1 MTFDEEYF
9 NIGYLDRLSYQDT
22 VIHRLDPRSKVIVTM
37 IFVITVVSYPKY
49 EVMSLIPFFIFPVLL
64 ITLSDT
70 PLLLIMKKVLFVSPF
85 ALFIGIFN
93 PLFDAGTVTLWHGVH
108 ISAGWISL
116 LSIMMKFT
124 LTISAAL
131 LLIATTSF
139 PGICNAL
146 QRLGVPMP
154 FTSQLLFLYRYIFV
168 LMEEAMRMVRAR
180 DLRTVGAHAHGAGIK
195 IFVRLIGLLF
205 IRTVERAERIYQSML
220 SRGFYGKIL
229 SIKQY
234 RFKLSDAAFVF
245 LTLIFL
251 FAFRRYNVTEML
263 GRFIQGLIA

>member
-1 MTFDEEYF
+1 MTFDEEYY
-9 NIGYLDRLSYQDT
+9 NIGHLDRLSYQNS
-22 VIHRLDPRSKVIVTM
+22 VIHRLDPRAKVIVTM
-37 IFVITVVSYPKY
+37 LFVITVVSYPKY

-64 ITLSDT
+64 ITLSDI
-70 PLLLIMKKVLFVSPF
+70 PLLLIMKKVIFVSPF

-93 PLFDAGTVTLWHGVH
+93 PLFDAGTVTLWHGIH

-124 LTISAAL
+124 LTVSAAL

-146 QRLGVPMP
+146 QMLGVPAP

-168 LMEEAMRMVRAR
+168 LMEEAMRMARAR
-180 DLRTVGAHAHGAGIK
+180 DLRTVGTQGTGIK
-195 IFVRLIGLLF
+195 VFVRLIGLLF

-229 SIKQY
+229 SIQQY
-234 RFKLSDAAFVF
+234 RFRLSDAAFVF
-245 LTLIFL
+245 LALIFL
-251 FAFRRYNVTEML
+251 IAFRRYNVTEML
-263 GRFIQGLIA
+263 GRFVQGLIA

>member
-1 MTFDEEYF
+1 MTFDEEYI
-9 NIGYLDRLSYQDT
+9 NIGYLDRLSYQNT

-37 IFVITVVSYPKY
+37 LFVITVISYAKY

-70 PLLLIMKKVLFVSPF
+70 PFLLIVKKVLFVSPF
-85 ALFIGIFN
+85 AIFIGIFN
-93 PLFDAGTVTLWHGVH
+93 PLFDAGTIVLWHNIH

-116 LSIMMKFT
+116 LSIMIKFT

-146 QRLGVPMP
+146 QRLGVPAP

-168 LMEEAMRMVRAR
+168 LMEEAMRMARAR
-180 DLRTVGAHAHGAGIK
+180 DLRTFGAHGTGIK
-195 IFVRLIGLLF
+195 VFIRLIGLLF
-205 IRTVERAERIYQSML
+205 IRTMERAERIYQSML
-220 SRGFYGKIL
+220 SRSFTG
-229 SIKQY
+229 SIPSINQY
-234 RFKLSDAAFVF
+234 CFKMSDTAFVL
-245 LTLIFL
+245 LTMSFFIALRL
-251 FAFRRYNVTEML
+251 FNVTEMI
-263 GRFIQGLIA
+263 GRFVQGFIA

>member
-9 NIGYLDRLSYQDT
+9 NIGYLDRLSYRNT
-22 VIHRLDPRSKVIVTM
+22 IIHRLDPRSKVIVTM
-37 IFVITVVSYPKY
+37 LFVITVISYPKY
-49 EVMSLIPFFIFPVLL
+49 EVMSLIPFFVFPVIM

-70 PLLLIMKKVLFVSPF
+70 PFMFIVKKVLFVSPF

-93 PLFDAGTVTLWHGVH
+93 PLFDAGTVALWQGIH

-116 LSIMMKFT
+116 LSIMTKFT

-139 PGICNAL
+139 PGICHAL
-146 QRLGVPMP
+146 QRLGIPGL

-168 LMEEAMRMVRAR
+168 LMEEAMRMIRAR
-180 DLRTVGAHAHGAGIK
+180 DLRTFGSHRLSMKV
-195 IFVRLIGLLF
+195 FVRLIGLLF
-205 IRTVERAERIYQSML
+205 IRTVERAERIYQAML
-220 SRGFYGKIL
+220 SRSFTGNIL
-229 SIKQY
+229 SIKQH

-245 LTLIFL
+245 LTITFL
-251 FAFRRYNVTEML
+251 VALRLFNVTEML
-263 GRFIQGLIA
+263 GRFVQGLMA

>member
-1 MTFDEEYF
+1 MTFDDEYF
-9 NIGYLDRLSYQDT
+9 NIGYLDRLSYQNT

-37 IFVITVVSYPKY
+37 LFVITVISYAKY
-49 EVMSLIPFFIFPVLL
+49 EVMALIPFFIFPVLL

-70 PLLLIMKKVLFVSPF
+70 PFLLIMKKVLFVSPF

-93 PLFDAGTVTLWHGVH
+93 PIFDAGTVILWRNIH

-116 LSIMMKFT
+116 LSIMLKFM

-146 QRLGVPMP
+146 QRLGVPVL

-168 LMEEAMRMVRAR
+168 LMEEAMRMAKAR
-180 DLRTVGAHAHGAGIK
+180 DLRTFGAHGTGITV
-195 IFVRLIGLLF
+195 FVRLIGLLF

-220 SRGFYGKIL
+220 SRNFTGNIP
-229 SIKQY
+229 SMMQY
-234 RFKLSDAAFVF
+234 RFRLSDAAFVF
-245 LTLIFL
+245 LTVIFL
-251 FAFRRYNVTEML
+251 AGLRIFNVTDL
-263 GRFIQGLIA
+263 IGQLAQRLIA

>member
-1 MTFDEEYF
+1 
-9 NIGYLDRLSYQDT
+9 
-22 VIHRLDPRSKVIVTM
+22 VIVTLL
-37 IFVITVVSYPKY
+37 FVITVVSYPKY
-49 EVMSLIPFFIFPVLL
+49 EVMSLLPFFIFPVLL

-70 PLLLIMKKVLFVSPF
+70 PLLLIMKKVIFVSPF

-93 PLFDAGTVTLWHGVH
+93 PLFDAGTVALWHGIH

-146 QRLGVPMP
+146 QMLGVPAP
-154 FTSQLLFLYRYIFV
+154 FTSQLLLLYRYIFV
-168 LMEEAMRMVRAR
+168 LMEEAMRMARAR
-180 DLRTVGAHAHGAGIK
+180 DLRTVGAHGTGIK
-195 IFVRLIGLLF
+195 VFVRLIGLLF

-234 RFKLSDAAFVF
+234 RFRLSDAAFVF

-251 FAFRRYNVTEML
+251 IAFRRYNVTEML
-263 GRFIQGLIA
+263 GRFVQGLIA